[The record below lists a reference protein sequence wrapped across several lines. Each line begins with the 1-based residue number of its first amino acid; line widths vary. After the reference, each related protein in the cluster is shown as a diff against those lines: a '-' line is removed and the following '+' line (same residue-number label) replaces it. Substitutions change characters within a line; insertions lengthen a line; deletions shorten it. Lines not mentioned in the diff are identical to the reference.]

1 MKKIG
6 VPWIIHIFAFLHA
19 AVAFGCRMSGT
30 EDELLLTILT
40 MTMVLLICIRK
51 GLNIEFTAAS
61 IIAVN
66 IIGYILGNA
75 GADILSHIISSTYL
89 IHALATALTT
99 EFLGWSIVAFT
110 RLLKRRGPDSKPV
123 STNYLKWIVLAMVAV
138 FALRLGMIFLLSSK
152 AFSPGDMME
161 ATSHLLSNS
170 FVITLMLCMNI
181 IYVRFAEHRIKQI
194 NTAYQIVI
202 LVCFSLCL
210 ALLCACLSLPFGN
223 GLSSFPFLPTYI
235 AALIIQVTVYCIVY
249 MVNYAMTT
257 HREMQEER
265 GKANVAQY
273 RYQKLKRQVNPHFL
287 FNSLNA
293 LDCLVCEEKTEQAS
307 TYIHKLAGVYR
318 YMIKS
323 EEDELV
329 QLKDELTFVGLYVD
343 LLKVRFPEG
352 FEVIVN
358 VPEDAQARFVLPCS
372 IQLLIENATKHNAV
386 SVDNPLI
393 IRVEAS
399 DEIVTVSNNII
410 PKVTKIESTGLGQK
424 YIRQQY
430 IDLSGKSISISRTE
444 TEYSVTLPLL

>member
-1 MKKIG
+1 MKKIRI
-6 VPWIIHIFAFLHA
+6 PWIIHIFAFLHA
-19 AVAFGCRMSGT
+19 AVAFGCRMTGT

-40 MTMVLLICIRK
+40 MTMVLLVCIRK
-51 GLNIEFTAAS
+51 GLTIEFTAAS

-89 IHALATALTT
+89 IHALATAFTT
-99 EFLGWSIVAFT
+99 EILGWGIVAFT
-110 RLLKRRGPDSKPV
+110 RFLKQRGSDSKPV
-123 STNYLKWIVLAMVAV
+123 STSYLKWIVLAMVAI
-138 FALRLGMIFLLSSK
+138 FIFRLGMLFLLSSE
-152 AFSPGDMME
+152 AFSPGDMMK
-161 ATSHLLSNS
+161 ATSRLLSNS
-170 FVITLMLCMNI
+170 FVITLVLCMNI
-181 IYVRFAEHRIKQI
+181 IYVRFAERRIKQI
-194 NTAYQIVI
+194 NNAYQIII

-210 ALLCACLSLPFGN
+210 ALVSTCLSMSFVNGNSNIPFR
-223 GLSSFPFLPTYI
+223 STYI
-235 AALIIQVTVYCIVY
+235 AALIIQITVYCVVY
-249 MVNYAMTT
+249 MVNYAMTS

-323 EEDELV
+323 EEDEFV
-329 QLKDELTFVGLYVD
+329 QLKDELTFVRQYVD

-352 FEVIVN
+352 FEVRIN
-358 VPEDAQARFVLPCS
+358 VPEDIQARFVLPCS
-372 IQLLIENATKHNAV
+372 IQLLIENAAKHNAV
-386 SVDNPLI
+386 SIDNPLI
-393 IRVEAS
+393 IRVEAAGGT
-399 DEIVTVSNNII
+399 ITVSNNII
-410 PKVTKIESTGLGQK
+410 QKVTKSTSTGLGQK

-430 IDLSGKSISISRTE
+430 LDLSGKSISISRTE